1 MNGLKVPW
9 YSAFSFLF
17 LLFRSNGK
25 NNTWMRTIFVMV
37 MVIISKVP
45 FWNLLDIS
53 CFQSSHQL
61 WDTLQWKILLNIRVN
76 SFLDKSHETKMGEDA
91 LDIISCAKIRSCS
104 LRNIVPRHFTYYYI
118 LFFSETNLVFKFN
131 LAVCLPFYLLILC
144 ESWSLFSVSKLFL

>member
-1 MNGLKVPW
+1 MIIQKTLTLPKHKDIILSSMTQKTEKWDSLVM
-9 YSAFSFLF
+9 SKAEF
-17 LLFRSNGK
+17 
-25 NNTWMRTIFVMV
+25 WMVWRYHGIPFFHFYFFCLEVTVKITLGWERFFVMV

-118 LFFSETNLVFKFN
+118 L
-131 LAVCLPFYLLILC
+131 
-144 ESWSLFSVSKLFL
+144 